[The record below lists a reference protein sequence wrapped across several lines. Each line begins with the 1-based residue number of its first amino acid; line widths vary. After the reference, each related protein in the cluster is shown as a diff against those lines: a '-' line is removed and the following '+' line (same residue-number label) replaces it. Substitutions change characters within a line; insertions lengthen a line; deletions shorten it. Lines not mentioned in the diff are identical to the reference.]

1 MQPNCDSGRM
11 LQDWSVQELQKD
23 GSMDGRAG
31 RTAFLTFV
39 SGVLCLFLIGA
50 SLDSIPDPPAVVQ
63 HPQQAL
69 VVQVHDS
76 GILPAK
82 VVPNLANLF
91 RQLGQCGTQREQNAE
106 PAPSLRKLVLLPH
119 ATDTSPPSI
128 S

>member
-1 MQPNCDSGRM
+1 
-11 LQDWSVQELQKD
+11 
-23 GSMDGRAG
+23 MDHRAQ
-31 RTAFLTFV
+31 RTPLFTIV
-39 SGVLCLFLIGA
+39 SCILCLFLIGA

-82 VVPNLANLF
+82 IVPNLIDI
-91 RQLGQCGTQREQNAE
+91 LGRLRDFPIQREQTPDATSS
-106 PAPSLRKLVLLPH
+106 PRDLILVSY
-119 ATDTSPPSI
+119 ATDTSPPSL